1 MLENTD
7 KDIDNT
13 NKAELKKQKQR
24 EYYLKNK
31 EQFKERYQKHRENDI
46 ETFRQKNRER
56 KKKYYDKNPEKF
68 REAWHIYYKKKCEE
82 DPNFK
87 DELHK
92 KIQLRNLNKKLAE
105 IEQDLLS
112 RLFVRKYKT
121 KNNKQNET
129 ETTTAESGN
138 SSNEN

>member
-1 MLENTD
+1 MLRW
-7 KDIDNT
+7 KPW
-13 NKAELKKQKQR
+13 
-24 EYYLKNK
+24 
-31 EQFKERYQKHRENDI
+31 
-46 ETFRQKNRER
+46 
-56 KKKYYDKNPEKF
+56 KY

-82 DPNFK
+82 NPNFK
-87 DELHK
+87 DELHR

>member
-1 MLENTD
+1 MKT
-7 KDIDNT
+7 
-13 NKAELKKQKQR
+13 
-24 EYYLKNK
+24 
-31 EQFKERYQKHRENDI
+31 
-46 ETFRQKNRER
+46 QKNTGKRGI
-56 KKKYYDKNPEKF
+56 F
-68 REAWHIYYKKKCEE
+68 IIKKCEE
-82 DPNFK
+82 DSNFK
-87 DELHK
+87 NELNRN
-92 KIQLRNLNKKLAE
+92 IQFRNLNKKLAE